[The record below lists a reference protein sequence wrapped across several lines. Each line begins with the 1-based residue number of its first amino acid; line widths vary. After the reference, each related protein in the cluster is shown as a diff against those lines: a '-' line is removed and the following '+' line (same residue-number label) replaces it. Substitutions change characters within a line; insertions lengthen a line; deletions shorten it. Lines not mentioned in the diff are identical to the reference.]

1 MKEALISDM
10 CSPDMILMY
19 NPFALIRDV
28 FLLIPKRYNLT
39 YVMMSGYTDQ
49 GCIFAANFMS
59 GECMSLI
66 SFTKRNLR

>member
-10 CSPDMILMY
+10 CSPDILMY

-39 YVMMSGYTDQ
+39 YVMMSGRVY
-49 GCIFAANFMS
+49 
-59 GECMSLI
+59 
-66 SFTKRNLR
+66 